1 MIMTVSFPVV
11 ESYLD
16 RKRIVENCK
25 RMIGFV
31 SIFDYKR
38 IQADCRLDRY
48 LNIAYYNNAYNK
60 LCERKARMD
69 NQLQTIDNIDFSP
82 IVKMVTQGLDSPFSR
97 VMYEKAL
104 TDFLGW
110 YQDQRKTGLTKAVVN
125 EYKDHLKGLGYA
137 PSSINQKLSAIR
149 RLAVEASD
157 NGLIDGQIASGI
169 ERVKGVKTSG
179 VRIGNW
185 LTKDQAQA
193 LINSTDKTTL
203 KGLRDR
209 AILAVMIS
217 TGLRRSEVASL
228 TFDHIQQRDG
238 RWVIAD
244 MTGKGNRVRA
254 IPMPSWT
261 KVAIDQWT
269 QSANITGGRIF
280 RSINRGDN
288 LSGDSM
294 TSQAIQDAVKLYTDK
309 IGLGLS
315 AHDLRRTFAKLA
327 YRGGSDVLQI
337 QLSLGHESSD
347 TTKRYLGEVQDLT
360 NAPCDFIGIRLDE

>member
-1 MIMTVSFPVV
+1 MV
-11 ESYLD
+11 ESRLD
-16 RKRIVENCK
+16 RKRIVNNCN
-25 RMIGFV
+25 RMSGFV
-31 SIFDYKR
+31 SMFDYKR
-38 IQADCRLDRY
+38 IRANYKDLDS
-48 LNIAYYNNAYNK
+48 LKVAYYNYPYNK
-60 LCERKARMD
+60 LYERKAGMD
-69 NQLQTIDNIDFSP
+69 NQLAVIENNDLTPVIRL
-82 IVKMVTQGLDSPFSR
+82 VTQGLDSPNSR

-125 EYKDHLKGLGYA
+125 EYKDHLKSLGYA

-149 RLAVEASD
+149 KLAVEASD
-157 NGLIDGQIASGI
+157 NGLMDGQIASGVT
-169 ERVKGVKTSG
+169 RVKGVKTAG

-185 LTKDQAQA
+185 LTKDQAQS

-244 MTGKGNRVRA
+244 MTGKGNRVRT

-294 TSQAIQDAVKLYTDK
+294 TSQAIQDVVKYYADK
-309 IGLGLS
+309 SGLGLS
-315 AHDLRRTFAKLA
+315 AHDLRRTYAKLS
-327 YRGGSDVLQI
+327 RKGGADLLQI
-337 QLSLGHESSD
+337 QLSLGHASLP
-347 TTKRYLGEVQDLT
+347 TTVRYLGETQDLT
-360 NAPCDFIGIRLDE
+360 VAPCDFIAIKLDE

>member
-1 MIMTVSFPVV
+1 MTVCLSMI
-11 ESYLD
+11 ESSLD
-16 RKRIVENCK
+16 GKRIVEIYN
-25 RMIGFV
+25 RISEFV
-31 SIFDYKR
+31 DMFDYKR
-38 IQADCRLDRY
+38 IQANYKRLDKRF
-48 LNIAYYNNAYNK
+48 LTYYNPSYNK
-60 LCERKARMD
+60 LVEGKAVMD
-69 NQLQTIDNIDFSP
+69 NQLTVIDNTDFSP
-82 IVKMVTQGLDSPFSR
+82 IIKMVKQALDSELSR

-104 TDFLGW
+104 TDFLTW

-169 ERVKGVKTSG
+169 SRVKGIKKAG

-185 LTKDQAQA
+185 LTKDQAEK

-209 AILAVMIS
+209 AILAIMIS
-217 TGLRRSEVASL
+217 TGLRRSEVADL

-244 MTGKGNRVRA
+244 MIGKGNRVRT

-261 KVAIDQWT
+261 KVTIDQWT
-269 QSANITGGRIF
+269 QSANITDGHVF
-280 RSINRGDN
+280 RSVNRHDS

-294 TSQAIQDAVKLYTDK
+294 TSQAIQDVVKLYADK
-309 IGLGLS
+309 SGLGLS
-315 AHDLRRTFAKLA
+315 AHDLRRTYAKLA
-327 YRGGSDVLQI
+327 YRGGSDMLQI